1 MTINFSHL
9 LGEQLE
15 GVSYF
20 SLYTILQV
28 TVSKDDTI
36 ILDGAGDKAIIEER
50 LDQVR
55 ALCLTNNLQL
65 K

>member
-1 MTINFSHL
+1 ML
-9 LGEQLE
+9 
-15 GVSYF
+15 

-50 LDQVR
+50 LEQVSNDS
-55 ALCLTNNLQL
+55 TEFGS
-65 K
+65 